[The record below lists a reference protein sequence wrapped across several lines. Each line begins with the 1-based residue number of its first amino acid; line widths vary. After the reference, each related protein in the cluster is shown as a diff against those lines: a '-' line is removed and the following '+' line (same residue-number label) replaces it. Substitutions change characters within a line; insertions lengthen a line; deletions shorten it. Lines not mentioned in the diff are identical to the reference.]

1 MILCEKTKIN
11 DYEIPG
17 EAELNRLTDFFKV
30 LGDPTRVKIL
40 FRIFQSEINV
50 GDLAETMQITESA
63 VSHQL
68 HVLKISGLVKKRRE
82 GKTIFYTIAD
92 AHVRSVIAQGLEH
105 IEEQ

>member
-1 MILCEKTKIN
+1 MCDKNKIN
-11 DYEIPG
+11 HDEIPD
-17 EAELNRLTDFFKV
+17 ETELNRLTDFFKV

-40 FRIFQSEINV
+40 FRLFQSEISV
-50 GDLAETMQITESA
+50 GELAGKMQITDSA

>member
-1 MILCEKTKIN
+1 MFAWESEKMSSY
-11 DYEIPG
+11 DIPN
-17 EAELNRLTDFFKV
+17 EPKLNRLTDFF
-30 LGDPTRVKIL
+30 
-40 FRIFQSEINV
+40 
-50 GDLAETMQITESA
+50 AEKMQITDSA

-92 AHVRSVIAQGLEH
+92 EHVRSVIAQGLEH

>member
-1 MILCEKTKIN
+1 MCEKTKIN

>member
-1 MILCEKTKIN
+1 MCEKLKMNVCETP
-11 DYEIPG
+11 DET
-17 EAELNRLTDFFKV
+17 ELNLLTDFFKV

-40 FRIFQSEINV
+40 FRLFQSEICV
-50 GDLAETMQITESA
+50 GELAEKMQITDSA

-92 AHVRSVIAQGLEH
+92 EHVRSVIAQGLEH
-105 IEEQ
+105 IEEK